1 MRREWRRGEPW
12 DRVDAWGI
20 RVLVGGCR
28 EWFAHRR
35 LARRGKGAA
44 PSIQRSLSSSS
55 IPRNLTPVK
64 VAAEVRRRIF
74 IVGVSRRRPGPE
86 KELAGSGWVCKQ
98 LWSDGK
104 CLEGRGASE
113 LSRFPK

>member
-12 DRVDAWGI
+12 DRVDNWGI
-20 RVLVGGCR
+20 PVLVGGCR
-28 EWFAHRR
+28 EWFPQRT
-35 LARRGKGAA
+35 LARRGEGAA
-44 PSIQRSLSSSS
+44 LSIQRSLSFSS

-64 VAAEVRRRIF
+64 VAAEVRSRIF
-74 IVGVSRRRPGPE
+74 IVGVSGSRPGPE
-86 KELAGSGWVCKQ
+86 KELAGLGWVCKQ